1 MMMMMMMMMEA
12 GRRAS
17 IVFHG
22 SRRRGRFI
30 IKVGALIAFSS
41 STTGDM
47 ACAPGSR
54 SDHRM

>member
-1 MMMMMMMMMEA
+1 MMMMMMEA